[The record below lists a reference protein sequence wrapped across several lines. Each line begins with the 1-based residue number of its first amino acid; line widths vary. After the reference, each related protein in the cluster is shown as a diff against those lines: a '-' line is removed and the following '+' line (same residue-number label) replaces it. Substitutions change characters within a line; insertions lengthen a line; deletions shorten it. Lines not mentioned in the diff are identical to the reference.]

1 MATRNIDLELL
12 RKDLSYL
19 KTGVDDIKK
28 ELECIK
34 DEKVSRVEFSLV
46 NKQQDD
52 RIKKVESLVFGVI
65 GLTLTAIGKM
75 VLDFFLG
82 RKS

>member
-34 DEKVSRVEFSLV
+34 DEKVSRVEFSLT

-52 RIKKVESLVFGVI
+52 RIKKVESLVFGAI

-75 VLDFFLG
+75 ILDFFMG
-82 RKS
+82 GN